1 MHKAEGVA
9 VAKQNWFVLT
19 LAWFV
24 LGGGIRAQELP
35 RDEIQANLSGYFD
48 NFRVIV
54 IYPNISA
61 SKRISET
68 TGITGRYLVDAISAA
83 SMRSQFTVDGVTSA
97 TSRTSGG
104 SDNTPDELRHEFGA
118 GITQLIAG
126 RTLAVNTL
134 YSTEHDYTS
143 TTLAGNFTQLF
154 AKKNTTLQLGVVRSW
169 DKVFPQNR
177 TWKRDKNVVTYSGD
191 LSQILSK
198 RLIAQLIFSY
208 NETSGFLSDNYQVVT
223 IIDGDRARRYEPVHP
238 DSRLRR
244 AAAMRVNY
252 LLTSISSLRLGYR
265 YYWDTWDV
273 NSHTFSGF
281 YQRYLGSATILGL
294 GLRRYNQSRAFFFQ
308 PSYSEPLTYMSVDS
322 KLNSGY
328 TNELEFQL
336 TLDGSSGKWPQLG
349 EKTQLNFSLNFFHRH
364 TDSAD
369 WHSRRK
375 NLYAYYTNIG
385 LRYRF

>member
-1 MHKAEGVA
+1 
-9 VAKQNWFVLT
+9 
-19 LAWFV
+19 
-24 LGGGIRAQELP
+24 
-35 RDEIQANLSGYFD
+35 
-48 NFRVIV
+48 
-54 IYPNISA
+54 
-61 SKRISET
+61 
-68 TGITGRYLVDAISAA
+68 

-252 LLTSISSLRLGYR
+252 LLTPISSLRLGYR